1 MFTIIIIIK
10 RLIIRKIKKEQCIC
24 LAELANY
31 LFIYLFIRVL
41 ETLKRIGLMVYDLW
55 EKARGD
61 QNQTPSDKYSF
72 GFELDTIREIHL
84 NLNLI

>member
-10 RLIIRKIKKEQCIC
+10 RLIIRKIKKEQSIC
-24 LAELANY
+24 LAELASY

-55 EKARGD
+55 EKARGGK
-61 QNQTPSDKYSF
+61 NQTRSDKYSF
-72 GFELDTIREIHL
+72 EFEPDTIREIRP